1 MSAMRSPSSLPL
13 SPVIVCGILV
23 SELTSD
29 MMFDSENKAAGENTD
44 FSGKTCDALAHF
56 CLVDSAME
64 FVPVDIQGRIL

>member
-13 SPVIVCGILV
+13 SPVIFSGTSV

-29 MMFDSENKAAGENTD
+29 IMFNPGTEAAGENTD